1 MTGVPP
7 RTLPGPAVAS
17 RTASRNGETVT
28 AQTETQPYS
37 AVEFGALYAEI
48 QQFYARHMHL
58 LDSGEADEWAAG
70 FTEDASFSV
79 PTLPAPVVGREG
91 LAAAVRRTA
100 EALVA
105 AGEQH
110 RHWPGIFDVRP
121 QEDGSVVV
129 HSYTTVFASPQGG
142 ESRVHRVCTC
152 TDVLV
157 RQGGELLVRR
167 REVARDDL
175 R

>member
-1 MTGVPP
+1 MT
-7 RTLPGPAVAS
+7 T
-17 RTASRNGETVT
+17 
-28 AQTETQPYS
+28 QTQTTQHS
-37 AVEFGALYAEI
+37 AREFGALYAEI

-58 LDSGEADEWAAG
+58 LDSGAADEWAAD

-79 PTLPAPVVGREG
+79 PTLPAPVSGRDA
-91 LAAAVRRTA
+91 LAASVRRTA
-100 EALVA
+100 DALAA

-110 RHWPGIFDVRP
+110 RHWPGVFDVRP
-121 QEDGSVVV
+121 QQDGSLIV
-129 HSYTTVFASPQGG
+129 HSYTTVYSSPRGG

-157 RQGGELLVRR
+157 RRGGRLLVRT

>member
-1 MTGVPP
+1 M
-7 RTLPGPAVAS
+7 
-17 RTASRNGETVT
+17 T

-37 AVEFGALYAEI
+37 ATGFGALYAEI

-58 LDSGEADEWAAG
+58 LDSGAADEWAAD

-79 PTLPAPVVGREG
+79 PTLPAPVSGREA
-91 LAAAVRRTA
+91 LAASVKRTA
-100 EALVA
+100 DALAA

-110 RHWPGIFDVRP
+110 RHWPGVFDVRP
-121 QEDGSVVV
+121 QDDGSVVV
-129 HSYTTVFASPQGG
+129 HSYTTVFASPRGG

-157 RQGGELLVRR
+157 RRSGRLLVRDR
-167 REVARDDL
+167 RVARDDL

>member
-1 MTGVPP
+1 M
-7 RTLPGPAVAS
+7 
-17 RTASRNGETVT
+17 T
-28 AQTETQPYS
+28 AQTDTQPHS
-37 AVEFGALYAEI
+37 AVGFGALYAEI

-58 LDSGEADEWAAG
+58 LDGGDADEWAAD

-79 PTLPAPVVGREG
+79 PTLPAPVVGRAA
-91 LAAAVRRTA
+91 LAASVRRTGEQLA
-100 EALVA
+100 A

-110 RHWPGIFDVRP
+110 RHWPGVFDVRP
-121 QEDGSVVV
+121 QDDGSVIV
-129 HSYTTVFASPQGG
+129 HSYTTVFASPLGG

-157 RQGGELLVRR
+157 RRDGRLLVST

>member
-1 MTGVPP
+1 M
-7 RTLPGPAVAS
+7 
-17 RTASRNGETVT
+17 T

-37 AVEFGALYAEI
+37 ATEFGALYAEI

-58 LDSGEADEWAAG
+58 LDDGDADAWAAG

-79 PTLPAPVVGREG
+79 PTLPAPVVGRAG

-100 EALVA
+100 EALA
-105 AGEQH
+105 DAGEQH
-110 RHWPGIFDVRP
+110 RHWPGVFDVRP

-129 HSYTTVFASPQGG
+129 HSYTTVFASPLGG
-142 ESRVHRVCTC
+142 ASRVHRVCTC

-157 RQGGELLVRR
+157 REGGRLLVKA